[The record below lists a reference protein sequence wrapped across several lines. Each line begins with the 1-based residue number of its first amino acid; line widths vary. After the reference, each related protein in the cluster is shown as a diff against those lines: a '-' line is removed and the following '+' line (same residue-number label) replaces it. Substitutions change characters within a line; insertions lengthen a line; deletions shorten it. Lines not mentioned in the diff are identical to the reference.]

1 MNPNLESWFTTF
13 EMPEKTANLVREQ
26 KEKKYVVQ
34 MLKQPSGKYIL
45 KYRGMTDMEKAEK
58 SRQAKMNKNITN

>member
-1 MNPNLESWFTTF
+1 
-13 EMPEKTANLVREQ
+13 MPEKTANLVREQ